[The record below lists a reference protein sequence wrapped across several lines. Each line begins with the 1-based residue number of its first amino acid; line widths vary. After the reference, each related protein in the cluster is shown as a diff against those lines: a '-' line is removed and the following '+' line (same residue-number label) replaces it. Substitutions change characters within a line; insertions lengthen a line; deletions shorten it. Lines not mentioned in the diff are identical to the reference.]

1 MGFYITNDS
10 SKYKIVSESVISQL
24 TASSFSGVI
33 FECYGSTEKDTE
45 HKLLGIIAS
54 KILAKQGAMKE
65 VFRQIDKL
73 EHFPD
78 IRGAISSISIS
89 PMSEFIF
96 KCLAERT
103 DP

>member
-10 SKYKIVSESVISQL
+10 SKYKIVSESVIVESS
-24 TASSFSGVI
+24 ASSFSGIV
-33 FECYGSTEKDTE
+33 FECYGDTEKDTE
-45 HKLLGIIAS
+45 HRLLGVVAS

-78 IRGAISSISIS
+78 IRGAVPSISIS

>member
-10 SKYKIVSESVISQL
+10 SKYKIISESVVAEAP
-24 TASSFSGVI
+24 ASSFSGVV
-33 FECYGSTEKDTE
+33 FECYGSTENDTE
-45 HKLLGIIAS
+45 HKLLGIIAF

-65 VFRQIDKL
+65 IFRQIDKL

-78 IRGAISSISIS
+78 IRGAVSSISIS

>member
-10 SKYKIVSESVISQL
+10 SKYKKVHESVIVESP
-24 TASSFSGVI
+24 ASLFSGVI
-33 FECYGSTEKDTE
+33 FECYGDTEKDTE
-45 HKLLGIIAS
+45 HRLLGVIAS
-54 KILAKQGAMKE
+54 KILAKQGTMKE

-78 IRGAISSISIS
+78 IRGAVSSISIS

>member
-10 SKYKIVSESVISQL
+10 SKYKIVPESVVAESP
-24 TASSFSGVI
+24 ASSFSGIV
-33 FECYGSTEKDTE
+33 FECYGDTEKDTE
-45 HKLLGIIAS
+45 HRLLGVVAS

-78 IRGAISSISIS
+78 IRGVVNNINISNVRIY
-89 PMSEFIF
+89 F
-96 KCLAERT
+96 
-103 DP
+103 